1 MLVSVE
7 FKAQA
12 IEEHKGFFFL
22 FFSFSFLLLTGTI
35 HSKDKGITE
44 ALSTK

>member
-22 FFSFSFLLLTGTI
+22 FFFYFLLLTGTI
-35 HSKDKGITE
+35 HSKDKGIIE
-44 ALSTK
+44 ALSAK